1 MKEQQQLFSF
11 KSKMIII
18 MCIASLTAFQTCQ
31 GGDISTM
38 MIPTGVSITLSV
50 PTGVALNDGLDAKNI
65 HLERQSINAVTQDD
79 SWYAIHGSNGNP
91 SNATEDERISTHL
104 NYVRKILE
112 EKDTKHL
119 SKKASANRKHMLN
132 VLNEYTANRVFPTN
146 IDESLQSRTP
156 IFIDQNGVS
165 CAVGHLILNSED
177 EKYIDGMAALNEKF
191 STAYLMDIFNGKYG
205 EQVKDL
211 LLEWAEE
218 HGFEPVELAMIQPS
232 YEHMRPFLPRPLP
245 RPPFD
250 SGFELPQ
257 QTEPQTILCVNTKM
271 KKILCPSLKIRLKY
285 CKHAGRQVYVCKK
298 ANRPRENRY
307 PEFTRRL

>member
-11 KSKMIII
+11 KSKMII

-218 HGFEPVELAMIQPS
+218 HGFEPVELAMIQPR
-232 YEHMRPFLPRPLP
+232 YDHMYP

-257 QTEPQTILCVNTKM
+257 QIEPQTILCVNTKM
-271 KKILCPSLKIRLKY
+271 KKILCPSLKIRSKY

-298 ANRPRENRY
+298 PNRPRENNI
-307 PEFTRRL
+307 FTRRL